1 MAYSSFPRLGLLLGV
16 AAGLLGGCCANNV
29 CDCDDAN
36 ADAIKLRFSTTA
48 AGPTGQTFAA
58 ADLDTLIIQRSPRPY
73 RVANKFETVTLY
85 RTAAQA
91 GDSIMLNNGT
101 PFSQVGSTKLSGY
114 RYVVQYLAHPAS
126 APGRKGVPTAVAVID
141 SVALGGALV
150 GTGCCTCYTNTRK
163 AVHLNGSATPQDLRT
178 DNQRTDNQLVLT
190 KP

>member
-1 MAYSSFPRLGLLLGV
+1 MAYSSFVRVGLLLGV
-16 AAGLLGGCCANNV
+16 DAGLLGGCCANNV

-58 ADLDTLIIQRSPRPY
+58 ADLDTIVLQRSPLPY
-73 RVANKFETVTLY
+73 SVANKFETVTLY
-85 RTAAQA
+85 RTAMQA
-91 GDSIMLNNGT
+91 GDSIVLNNGT

-126 APGRKGVPTAVAVID
+126 APGRKGVPTPVVVID
-141 SVALGGALV
+141 RVELSGAME
-150 GTGCCTCYTNTRK
+150 GTGCCTCYTNTQK
-163 AVHLNGSATPQDLRT
+163 AVYLNGSVTPQDLRT
-178 DNQRTDNQLVLT
+178 DNQLVFT